1 MAQENIS
8 RPQDL
13 VSEPSAGSPSAN
25 QVPVS
30 KCPFLA
36 AQVNEGNSVFCEAS
50 RELQEDVE
58 EMQAVRKG
66 VLSCESLIFVCLY

>member
-1 MAQENIS
+1 MAKQNPS
-8 RPQDL
+8 RSQL
-13 VSEPSAGSPSAN
+13 SVSEPSAGSPSAN
-25 QVPVS
+25 QAPVS

-36 AQVNEGNSVFCEAS
+36 AQVNEGNNVFCEAS

-66 VLSCESLIFVCLY
+66 VLPL